1 MSYFYMA
8 PAQAGFLPGMNV
20 QAYLPYGSPLKGLF
34 VPTSAIVWWQG
45 KAWIY
50 VQKDSDQFIRR
61 EISEQTPAKDGLFV
75 RKGFSM
81 KDRIVVKG
89 AQLLLSL
96 EAAGEVAGRKEGGEQ
111 E

>member
-20 QAYLPYGSPLKGLF
+20 RAYLPYGSPLKGLF

-45 KAWIY
+45 KAWVY

-61 EISEQTPAKDGLFV
+61 EMAAQTPVKEGFFV
-75 RKGFSM
+75 RKGLSA
-81 KDRIVVKG
+81 KDSIVVKG
-89 AQLLLSL
+89 VQVLLSE
-96 EAAGEVAGRKEGGEQ
+96 EARAQAGGAKAGGEQ